1 MIDVTVPL
9 QCLVKDSKLIL
20 TEASKVQC
28 HVPTGVDRKGLWGL
42 GTAGPGSGQIVSVES
57 FSVAGNRCADA
68 TQHPR
73 HTHVGAVYVTH
84 SAPTV
89 CARYKTYRAFV
100 LLTPHLVPEGQ
111 RGHL

>member
-57 FSVAGNRCADA
+57 LSVAGNRCAGA
-68 TQHPR
+68 TQHPS
-73 HTHVGAVYVTH
+73 HTHVGAVYVTQH
-84 SAPTV
+84 RLYVPGT
-89 CARYKTYRAFV
+89 THRAFV
-100 LLTPHLVPEGQ
+100 LLTPHLVPEG
-111 RGHL
+111 L